1 MLEDLAMPV
10 AVTVLREDG
19 GLIRVTPKPVAPGIL
34 ELRLDEALN
43 LDQDR
48 RGVRVREGGS
58 LLIY

>member
-10 AVTVLREDG
+10 TVTVFREDG
-19 GLIRVTPKPVAPGIL
+19 RLIRVTPTVAPGIL

-48 RGVRVREGGS
+48 RAVRVREGGS